1 MNPLKN
7 LVLKKDYYFNL
18 QLFANP
24 EDEGR
29 TQEATERKKRKARE
43 EGNVA
48 KSQDLVSAV
57 VFLISFWVLWIMA
70 EFIFAM
76 IKNFMLAS
84 FQNLDKPFSL
94 NDAFNTVLKFSLSFW
109 KIIGPVLIFGV
120 VMAIILNVVQVGF
133 MFTLKP
139 ITPKFNKISFT
150 FEKLKEK
157 VLFSKTVFHN
167 LIFSLTKFLVL
178 ILFFVLIIKAE
189 IPSLINLS
197 SMDLTQSFGI
207 IGNLVVKFF
216 NGVGIFLVAL
226 GIPDFLLKKKQLADS
241 LKMTRQEIKDEFK
254 EDEGD
259 PMIKGQLKEMYRN
272 LLNRQTIRRVVPQ
285 ADVVITNPT
294 HFAVAIQYHL
304 GMPAPMVLA
313 KGEDDEALLIREIA
327 QENDVPVVEN
337 PPLARQLYSITEVGD
352 EIPEEFFEVV
362 ATVLVNLGVFQGTG
376 V

>member
-1 MNPLKN
+1 MHPLKE
-7 LVLKKDYYFNL
+7 LFLKQDYYFNL

-29 TQEATERKKRKARE
+29 TQEATEKKKRKARE

-57 VFLISFWVLWIMA
+57 VFLVSFWVLWIMA
-70 EFIFAM
+70 EFIFAI
-76 IKNFMLAS
+76 IKNFMLAA
-84 FQNLDKPFSL
+84 FRNLDKPFSL
-94 NDAFNTVLKFSLSFW
+94 NDSFNTIFDFSLNFW
-109 KIIGPVLIFGV
+109 KIIGPILIFGV
-120 VMAIILNVVQVGF
+120 VVAIILNVVQVGF

-139 ITPKFNKISFT
+139 ITPKWNKISFT
-150 FEKLKEK
+150 FAKLKEK

-167 LIFSLTKFLVL
+167 LIFSLIKFFVL

-189 IPSLINLS
+189 IPALINLS

-241 LKMTRQEIKDEFK
+241 LKMTLQELKYEFK
-254 EDEGD
+254 DDDGD

-272 LLNRQTIRRVVPQ
+272 LLNKQTIRRVVPQ
-285 ADVVITNPT
+285 AEVVITNPT
-294 HFAVAIQYHL
+294 HFAVALQYNL

-327 QENDVPVVEN
+327 QENNVPVVEN
-337 PPLARQLYSITEVGD
+337 PPLARQLYSLTKVGD
-352 EIPEEFFEVV
+352 EIPTEFFEVV
-362 ATVLVNLGVFQGTG
+362 STILLNLGIFQ
-376 V
+376 